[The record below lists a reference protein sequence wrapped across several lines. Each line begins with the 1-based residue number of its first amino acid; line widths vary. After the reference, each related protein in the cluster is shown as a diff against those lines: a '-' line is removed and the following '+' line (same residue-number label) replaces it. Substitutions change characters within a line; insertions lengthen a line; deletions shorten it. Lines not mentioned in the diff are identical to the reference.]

1 MNTWTCK
8 MCRNEQP
15 SYKGKLCENCGYHPY
30 IAAARV
36 THFTGNYWDEEA
48 PILPHCYT
56 CGVHRN
62 DHPVAE
68 MITK

>member
-1 MNTWTCK
+1 MNIWLCK

-30 IAAARV
+30 IQAEGRTPANYFD
-36 THFTGNYWDEEA
+36 THSAGTYTPW
-48 PILPHCYT
+48 CYT

-62 DHPVAE
+62 NHSLAE
-68 MITK
+68 VSK